1 MAIGELKTVAQQI
14 EARTHELSVLD
25 SQRRG
30 LVAELARLAGH
41 RVNKGSVT
49 DLVIGYLRRFRS
61 PATTRE
67 ILDFIMRHRP
77 WMNRDG
83 LGVAL
88 YRAGRRNQIVR
99 KDRGWVLPED
109 GGGPPVPRPLPPPPD
124 RARSA
129 ETKGDE

>member
-1 MAIGELKTVAQQI
+1 METGEPNAVAERIQ
-14 EARTHELSVLD
+14 TLSHELEVLD

-41 RVNKGSVT
+41 RVKKGSVT
-49 DLVIGYLRRFRS
+49 DLAIGYIRRFGG

-67 ILDFIMRHRP
+67 ILDFILRQRP
-77 WMNRDG
+77 WMNRSG
-83 LGVAL
+83 CGVSV
-88 YRAGRRNQIVR
+88 YRAARRNQIVR
-99 KDRGWVLPED
+99 QGRGWVLPED
-109 GGGPPVPRPLPPPPD
+109 AGGPPVPRPLPPPPA